1 MLVSYNWLQS
11 YFKDKIPTPEKI
23 SELFTMS
30 AFEVDSF
37 EKKGND
43 FLFDIKVLPDRAC
56 YALCHRGIVGELSAI
71 TSTPIQEM
79 QNEKD
84 FPKIGKT
91 PELKIKIEN
100 EKLCPRYIGRRV
112 LNVDVGQ
119 SEGWLKELLETIGQ
133 RAINTV
139 VDSANFVMF
148 DIGQP
153 LHAFDADKVKGEIV
167 VRLANKGEKIEL
179 LHDTEVA
186 KGGVVAERERLYEF
200 KGDELVIA
208 DDLGPIALAGIKG
221 GERTKVSEG
230 TKNLILESANF
241 DSVYIRKISNRLE
254 LKSDASK
261 RYENKIT
268 PNLAEKAMDEFSVFL
283 DKFCKTSDTVFGEK
297 VDVYPEPAKQ
307 KKISFDHKDAERILG
322 IKIPESEIV
331 DVLSRLQIGVEKK
344 VDEMDLTVPFERLD
358 LVITEDIVDE
368 IARLYGYDKMKAV
381 SLEKSSQ
388 KPSILKSFY
397 WSAKIKDTFVSEGFS
412 EVLLYTL
419 VAKGDI
425 EIEHPL
431 ASDKAFLR
439 TNLSDGIKKCLEFNS
454 RNADFL
460 GLDAIKIFEI
470 GRVFGKKDLPAEKA
484 GEYNSLA
491 IGVSQVKKIKG
502 VTSEN
507 IIKEA
512 ISDVEKTIGIKL
524 SGKIETTPVGSVFE
538 INLDEVFSKLKSPS
552 SIDVLDVPKEKEII
566 YKKISA
572 FPFAA
577 RDVAV
582 FVPNGVSGDKV
593 LDIIKKEGGELLV
606 RTTLFDTFT
615 KTFPDGSQKESFAF
629 RLIFQSMNKTL
640 SEQDISSLM
649 EKITKSINLEKDW
662 QVR

>member
-1 MLVSYNWLQS
+1 MLISYNWLQS

-23 SELFTMS
+23 SELFTMG

-37 EKKGND
+37 EKKEND

-56 YALCHRGIVGELSAI
+56 YALCHRGIAGELSAI
-71 TSTPIQEM
+71 TDVPIQEM
-79 QNEKD
+79 LNEKD
-84 FPKIGKT
+84 FSKIGKT

-100 EKLCPRYIGRRV
+100 RKLCRRYIGRRV

-119 SEGWLKELLETIGQ
+119 SEGWLKEFLETIGQ

-153 LHAFDADKVKGEIV
+153 LHAFDADKVKGEII
-167 VRLANKGEKIEL
+167 VRFAKKGEKIEL
-179 LHDTEVA
+179 LHDTQVV
-186 KGGVVAERERLYEF
+186 KGEVVAEKERFYEL
-200 KGDELVIA
+200 KGDELVIT
-208 DDLGPIALAGIKG
+208 DDDGPIALAGIKG
-221 GERTKVSEG
+221 GERTKVSKN

-268 PNLAEKAMDEFSVFL
+268 PNLADKAMDEFSVFL
-283 DKFCKTSDTVFGEK
+283 DKFCKTSETVFGEK
-297 VDVYPEPAKQ
+297 VDVYPEPIKQ
-307 KKISFDHKDAERILG
+307 KEISFDCKDAEMILG
-322 IKIPESEIV
+322 IKIPENKIV
-331 DVLSRLQIGVEKK
+331 DVLSRLQINVEKK
-344 VDEMDLTVPFERLD
+344 SDELNLTVPFERLD

-368 IARLYGYDKMKAV
+368 IARLYGYDKMKAIP
-381 SLEKSSQ
+381 LEKSFQ
-388 KPSILKSFY
+388 KLSIFKSFY
-397 WSAKIKDTFVSEGFS
+397 LSAKIKDIFVGKSFS

-431 ASDKAFLR
+431 ANDKAFLR
-439 TNLSDGIKKCLEFNS
+439 TSLSDGIKKCLEFNS

-470 GRVFGKKDLPAEKA
+470 GRVFGKKE
-484 GEYNSLA
+484 EHTSLV
-491 IGVSQVKKIKG
+491 IGVSQVKKNKG
-502 VTSEN
+502 MTSEN
-507 IIKEA
+507 IVKEA
-512 ISDVEKTIGIKL
+512 ISDVEKTIGVKL
-524 SGKIETTPVGSVFE
+524 VGEIENTPTGSVFE
-538 INLDEVFSKLKSPS
+538 INLDEIFSKLKESAS
-552 SIDVLDVPKEKEII
+552 TDNLDVPKEKDIK
-566 YKKISA
+566 YQKISA
-572 FPFAA
+572 FPFAV

-582 FVPNGVSGDKV
+582 FVPKGISSDKV
-593 LDIIKKEGGELLV
+593 LDVMKKDGGELLV

-615 KTFPDGSQKESFAF
+615 KTFSDGSQKESFAF

-640 SEQDISSLM
+640 SEDDMNSLM
-649 EKITKSINLEKDW
+649 EKITKSLNSQKDW